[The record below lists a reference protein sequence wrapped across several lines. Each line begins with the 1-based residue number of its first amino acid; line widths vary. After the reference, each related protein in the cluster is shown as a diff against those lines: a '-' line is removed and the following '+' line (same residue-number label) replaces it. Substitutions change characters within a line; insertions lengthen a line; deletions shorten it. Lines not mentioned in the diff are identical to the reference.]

1 MRVLLSCF
9 LLAAFSPILT
19 AQDVHAGHEMTSDTT
34 RGMVSDTTE
43 ERSAMMHAM
52 TGPLGISMAREG
64 SGTSWLPDETP
75 MHALHA
81 TAGPWLLMA
90 HGNIFLQYLKEGS
103 DRGSDQFGS
112 INWIM
117 GMARRPLAGGQ
128 LTLRAMLSAEAST
141 VGKCGYPDLLA
152 TGEFCHG
159 QPLHDR
165 QHPHDLFME
174 LSAGYERAIT
184 SGLALQLYGGPVGEP
199 ALGPTAFPHRLSA
212 LPNPIAPISHHW
224 LDATHIS
231 FGVVT
236 AGLYGR
242 RWKLEGS
249 VFNGREPD
257 EDRYDLDFDKLDS
270 YSGRIWF
277 LPSDRWSLQAS
288 AGRLVDAE
296 APRDGGEPESITRA
310 TASATYH
317 RPLGPTSIWASTL
330 AWGSNIE
337 KDHTTHAVL
346 AESNLSLGER
356 DVFFARGEVNGKT
369 GRDLALPE
377 GAGAALQEKIFTI
390 GKIALG
396 YDRQIGEVAGLLPG
410 IGVAGSFSIVPRS
423 LEPFYGTTTAPG
435 LAVFFTLR
443 PKPMPP
449 MGMAMDSTETE
460 HSHMESMPR

>member
-1 MRVLLSCF
+1 MQVFLACLL
-9 LLAAFSPILT
+9 LVAALPLT
-19 AQDVHAGHEMTSDTT
+19 IRAQDPHAGHAMAGDTARSQPTMMEM
-34 RGMVSDTTE
+34 
-43 ERSAMMHAM
+43 M

-90 HGNIFLQYLKEGS
+90 HGNAFLQYLKEGS
-103 DRGSDQFGS
+103 DRGSDQLGS
-112 INWIM
+112 INWVM
-117 GMARRPLAGGQ
+117 GMARRPLAGGT

-184 SGLALQLYGGPVGEP
+184 SGLAFQLYGGPVGEP
-199 ALGPTAFPHRLSA
+199 ALGPTAYPHRLSA

-242 RWKLEGS
+242 RWKVEGS
-249 VFNGREPD
+249 AFNGREPD
-257 EDRYDLDFDKLDS
+257 EDRYDLNLDRLDS

-277 LPSDRWSLQAS
+277 LPTNRWALQAS

-296 APRDGGEPESITRA
+296 APRDGGEAKSITRA

-317 RPLGPTSIWASTL
+317 RPLGEQSIWANTL

-346 AESNLSLGER
+346 AESNLTLGER

-369 GRDLALPE
+369 GSDLALPT
-377 GAGAALQEKIFTI
+377 GADPALQEEIFTI
-390 GKIALG
+390 GKIAVG
-396 YDRQIGEVAGLLPG
+396 YDRQIGSFAGLMPG
-410 IGVAGSFSIVPRS
+410 IGVGASLSIVPRR
-423 LEPFYGTTTAPG
+423 LEPYYGRTTAPG
-435 LAVFFTLR
+435 LAVFFSLR

-449 MGMAMDSTETE
+449 MGMAMDSTKMD
-460 HSHMESMPR
+460 HRRMEMMPR